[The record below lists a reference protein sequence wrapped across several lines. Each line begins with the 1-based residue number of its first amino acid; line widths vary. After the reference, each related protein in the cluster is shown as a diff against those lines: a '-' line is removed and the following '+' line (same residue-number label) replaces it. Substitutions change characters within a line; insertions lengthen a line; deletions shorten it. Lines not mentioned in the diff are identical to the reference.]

1 MCGIAGFIGKD
12 KDKKKILKNMCDR
25 IKHRGPDAQ
34 GYYVKGDVAL
44 GQRRLSIIDIEGG
57 KQPMFSK
64 DEKLVVVFNGEIY
77 NYKELKSEL
86 SDYPF
91 QTNSDTEV
99 LLYGYKEWGS
109 ELPKHLRGMFAFAL
123 YDIENKT
130 LFCARDPFGIKP
142 FYYYQNDGD
151 FMFASEIKAFLDH
164 PKFKKE
170 FNESILAPYLSFS
183 FTPTTETFFKGVKR
197 LDAGYS
203 LTYKDGEM
211 SLNRYFELNF
221 DIKKE
226 DYDKT
231 VDNISKVMTDSVNHH
246 MISDVEVGSFLS
258 SGIDSSYLVSLAKP
272 DKTYTVGY
280 DIPRY
285 DETNYA
291 KDLTEKLG
299 ISNTNKKIT
308 KEEYMQILPKIMY
321 HMDEPASDPA
331 VVALY
336 FVANI
341 ASKDVKVV
349 LSGEGA
355 DEFFGGYNYY
365 REEVDCAFYNKI
377 PFFIRHGI
385 SKFFSLFPPVRGINF
400 LVRRG
405 EKLEDS
411 YIGVNKVW
419 SEKETKKLLKN
430 KPVVENRAITKPI
443 YDEFRDKSNIV
454 KMQAIDINFWLMKDI
469 LQKADRMTMANSLE
483 GRVPFVDTE
492 VFKVAS
498 SLPIEYKVTKE
509 NTKVALR
516 DAAKKVIPN
525 EAYKKKKLGFPV
537 PIRDWIKEDDVYKEV
552 KRELNSKVAKKFFNT
567 EILLKMLD
575 EHKNG
580 KKDNYRKVWTVY
592 SFLKWYD
599 VFFSSNDNKSIGF

>member
-12 KDKKKILKNMCDR
+12 KNKKKILKAMCDR
-25 IKHRGPDAQ
+25 IAHRGPDAE
-34 GYYVKGDVAL
+34 GFYVKGDVAL

-57 KQPMFSK
+57 KQPMFSE
-64 DEKLVVVFNGEIY
+64 DGKLVIVFNGEIY
-77 NYKELKSEL
+77 NYKDLKKELKE
-86 SDYPF
+86 YPF
-91 QTNSDTEV
+91 QTESDTEV
-99 LLYGYKEWGS
+99 LIYGYRKWGYD
-109 ELPKHLRGMFAFAL
+109 LPNHLRGMFSFAL
-123 YDIENKT
+123 YDMEEKT
-130 LFCARDPFGIKP
+130 LFCARDHFGIKP
-142 FYYYQNDGD
+142 FYYYYNDGT

-164 PKFKKE
+164 PKFEKK
-170 FNESILAPYLSFS
+170 FNESLIAPYLSFS
-183 FTPTTETFFKGVKR
+183 FTPTTETFFEGVKR
-197 LDAGYS
+197 LDAGNY
-203 LTYKDGEM
+203 LIYKDGQINIE
-211 SLNRYFELNF
+211 RYFDLTFPIEE
-221 DIKKE
+221 K

-231 VDNISKVMTDSVNHH
+231 VEEIGKVMEDSTRHH

-258 SGIDSSYLVSLAKP
+258 SGIDSSYLVSLARP

-285 DETNYA
+285 NEIDYA
-291 KDLTEKLG
+291 KDLTDKLK
-299 ISNTNKKIT
+299 INNTSKKIT
-308 KEEYMQILPKIMY
+308 KEEYMKVLDKIMY

-336 FVANI
+336 FVANL

-365 REEVDCAFYNKI
+365 REEVDYSFYNKI

-385 SKFFSLFPPVRGINF
+385 SKFCSLFPPVRGINF

-405 EKLEDS
+405 ERLEDS

-419 SEKETKKLLKN
+419 SDKEIKKLLKEPVTIQN
-430 KPVVENRAITKPI
+430 KEITKPV
-443 YDEFRDKSNIV
+443 FDKFKGQSNIV

-483 GRVPFVDTE
+483 GRVPFVDKE
-492 VFKVAS
+492 VFKIAS
-498 SLPIEYKVTKE
+498 SLPLNYKVTKE

-525 EAYKKKKLGFPV
+525 ESYKKKKLGFPV
-537 PIRDWIKEDDVYKEV
+537 PIRDWMREDDVYKEI
-552 KRELNSKVAKKFFNT
+552 KKAFNSKVCKKYFDKD
-567 EILLKMLD
+567 ILIKMLD
-575 EHKNG
+575 EHKEG
-580 KKDNYRKVWTVY
+580 KKDNYRKVWNVY
-592 SFLKWYD
+592 CFIKWYN
-599 VFFSSNDNKSIGF
+599 VFFA

>member
-12 KDKKKILKNMCDR
+12 KNKKKILKAMCDR
-25 IKHRGPDAQ
+25 IAHRGPDAE
-34 GYYVKGDVAL
+34 GFYVKGDVAL

-57 KQPMFSK
+57 KQPMFSE
-64 DEKLVVVFNGEIY
+64 DGKLVIVFNGEIY
-77 NYKELKSEL
+77 NYKDLKKELKE
-86 SDYPF
+86 YPF
-91 QTNSDTEV
+91 QTESDTEV
-99 LLYGYKEWGS
+99 LIYGYRKWGYD
-109 ELPKHLRGMFAFAL
+109 LPNHLRGMFSFAL
-123 YDIENKT
+123 YDMEAKT
-130 LFCARDPFGIKP
+130 LFCARDHFGIKP
-142 FYYYQNDGD
+142 FYYYYNDGT

-164 PKFKKE
+164 PKFEKK
-170 FNESILAPYLSFS
+170 FNESLIAPYLSFS
-183 FTPTTETFFKGVKR
+183 FTPTTETFFEGVKR
-197 LDAGYS
+197 LDAGNY
-203 LTYKDGEM
+203 LIYKDGQINIE
-211 SLNRYFELNF
+211 RYFDLNF
-221 DIKKE
+221 PIEEK

-231 VDNISKVMTDSVNHH
+231 VEEIGKVMEDSTRHH

-285 DETNYA
+285 NEIDYA
-291 KDLTEKLG
+291 KDLTDKLK
-299 ISNTNKKIT
+299 INNTSKKIT
-308 KEEYMQILPKIMY
+308 KEEYMKVLDKIMY

-336 FVANI
+336 FVANL

-365 REEVDCAFYNKI
+365 REEVDYSFYNKI

-385 SKFFSLFPPVRGINF
+385 SKICSLFPPVRGINF

-405 EKLEDS
+405 ERLEDS

-419 SEKETKKLLKN
+419 SDKEIKKLLKEPVMIQN
-430 KPVVENRAITKPI
+430 KEITKPV
-443 YDEFRDKSNIV
+443 FDKFKDQSNIV

-483 GRVPFVDTE
+483 GRVPFVDKE
-492 VFKVAS
+492 VFKIAS
-498 SLPIEYKVTKE
+498 SLPLNYKVTKE

-525 EAYKKKKLGFPV
+525 ESYKKKKLGFPV
-537 PIRDWIKEDDVYKEV
+537 PIRDWMREDDVYKEI
-552 KRELNSKVAKKFFNT
+552 KKTFNSKVCKKYFDKD
-567 EILLKMLD
+567 LLIKMLD
-575 EHKNG
+575 EHKEG
-580 KKDNYRKVWTVY
+580 KKDNYRKVWNVY
-592 SFLKWYD
+592 CFIKWYN
-599 VFFSSNDNKSIGF
+599 VFFA